1 MIRYP
6 YQKPFACKSV
16 PNPFRDSILVALE
29 IVRIPTACAGV
40 MGQVTRLECLKAF
53 GGGNSFCLWEFP
65 NPVRKPQ

>member
-29 IVRIPTACAGV
+29 IAGFIVRMPKG
-40 MGQVTRLECLKAF
+40 MRRGDGSRLPGWNA
-53 GGGNSFCLWEFP
+53 
-65 NPVRKPQ
+65 